1 MESMTIDKAIEKY
14 ARLFVLGDVWADT
27 LDKILKF
34 WSEEQIL
41 FSFVNDIME
50 DTLYLD
56 EIQRNIELNMG
67 MEDWFKEYSSKVNL
81 MSSYVLVK
89 AQEYPDEKY
98 GEFISQETKDN
109 ITAFRNTLI
118 SLNNE
123 YKSKAE
129 KALKKEGLQCD

>member
-1 MESMTIDKAIEKY
+1 MTIDKAIEKY

-81 MSSYVLVK
+81 MSSYILVK

-98 GEFISQETKDN
+98 REFISQETKDN